1 MAVQS
6 QTIPAHGEQPAAK
19 PKAVSKADKHIWG
32 IFIALCIISTIELYS
47 ASSRE
52 VAGSSIGV
60 MGPIL
65 RHIVMLAGGTFVV
78 WFLSRRHYSDFIPFT
93 LGFAPLVSVA
103 MMVYV
108 MFFGEIVNGARR
120 SLTILGIGIYPAEMV
135 KLSAVLLHSPCDD
148 LESKHKEGGRYL
160 QRREIFRSHSAA
172 AERTADKAGP
182 DQHSAASGHQL
193 LDDDS
198 GRREIL
204 PPLCADHRLHGLG
217 GLFVAYLMWS
227 DSRSS
232 EIPADAEQKIE
243 LVSADG
249 TADKSPS
256 RIDTWLARLERHK
269 DKSTPKWEIPAV
281 GKNRQEILSY
291 MAQAHGGIHGV
302 GPGNS
307 RETSRLPLAFS
318 DYIFAIIVEE
328 LGLIGGLVV
337 LLLYL
342 WLLGRASGIASHCNR
357 TYPALVVIG
366 MAVMIAFQAL
376 FHIAIVTGVF
386 PVSGQPLPLLSKG
399 GTSILVTAIA
409 FGIMLSISRTATR
422 QGGKSRISAMKSR
435 PCPNSSAPKTRCSSD
450 LPQNHSQNALTLN
463 HSPHI
468 FICAS

>member
-1 MAVQS
+1 MALQS
-6 QTIPAHGEQPAAK
+6 PSIPAEEVQLGAK
-19 PKAVSKADKHIWG
+19 PKAVAKADKHIWG

-52 VAGSSIGV
+52 VASSSIGV

-65 RHIVMLAGGTFVV
+65 RHIVMLAGGALIV

-93 LGFAPLVSVA
+93 LGFALVSVV

-135 KLSAVLLHSPCDD
+135 KLSAVLLIALVMTWNPNTKKVGVT
-148 LESKHKEGGRYL
+148 SKAVIYSGGIVLFLSGLLIEQGLTNTLLLLAISYSMMIIGGVRILHLFLLTIAYAACGGVFILYL
-160 QRREIFRSHSAA
+160 
-172 AERTADKAGP
+172 
-182 DQHSAASGHQL
+182 
-193 LDDDS
+193 
-198 GRREIL
+198 
-204 PPLCADHRLHGLG
+204 
-217 GLFVAYLMWS
+217 LF
-227 DSRSS
+227 S
-232 EIPADAEQKIE
+232 EPKDIPADAEQKVE
-243 LVSADG
+243 MVNG
-249 TADKSPS
+249 TAKKNPT
-256 RIDTWLARLERHK
+256 RIDTWIARVQRHSG
-269 DKSTPKWEIPAV
+269 DSVPKWEIPAT

-291 MAQAHGGIHGV
+291 MAQANGGIYGV

-307 RETSRLPLAFS
+307 REASRLPLAFS

-337 LLLYL
+337 LVLYL

-376 FHIAIVTGVF
+376 FHMGIVSGVF

-399 GTSILVTAIA
+399 GTSIVVTAIA

-422 QGGKSRISAMKSR
+422 QGGKKQDIRDEIDA
-435 PCPNSSAPKTRCSSD
+435 
-450 LPQNHSQNALTLN
+450 LPEQFGAENQMQL
-463 HSPHI
+463 
-468 FICAS
+468 

>member
-1 MAVQS
+1 MQ
-6 QTIPAHGEQPAAK
+6 QGAK
-19 PKAVSKADKHIWG
+19 PKAVAKADKHIWG

-52 VAGSSIGV
+52 VASSSIGV

-65 RHIVMLAGGTFVV
+65 RHIVMLAGGALIV

-93 LGFAPLVSVA
+93 LGFALVSVV

-135 KLSAVLLHSPCDD
+135 KLSAVLLIALVMTWNPNTKKVGVT
-148 LESKHKEGGRYL
+148 SKAVIYSGGIVL
-160 QRREIFRSHSAA
+160 FL
-172 AERTADKAGP
+172 
-182 DQHSAASGHQL
+182 SGL
-193 LDDDS
+193 LIEQGLTNTLLLLAIS
-198 GRREIL
+198 YSMMIIGGVRIL
-204 PPLCADHRLHGLG
+204 HLILLT
-217 GLFVAYLMWS
+217 VAYAACGGVFILYLLF
-227 DSRSS
+227 S
-232 EIPADAEQKIE
+232 EPKDIPADAEQKVE
-243 LVSADG
+243 MVNG
-249 TADKSPS
+249 TAKKNPT
-256 RIDTWLARLERHK
+256 RIDTWIARVQRHSG
-269 DKSTPKWEIPAV
+269 DSVPKWEIPAT

-291 MAQAHGGIHGV
+291 MAQANGGIYGV

-307 RETSRLPLAFS
+307 REASRLPLAFS

-337 LLLYL
+337 LVLYL

-376 FHIAIVTGVF
+376 FHMGIVSGVF

-399 GTSILVTAIA
+399 GTSIAVTAIA

-422 QGGKSRISAMKSR
+422 QGGKKQDIRDEIDA
-435 PCPNSSAPKTRCSSD
+435 
-450 LPQNHSQNALTLN
+450 LPEQFGAENQMQL
-463 HSPHI
+463 
-468 FICAS
+468 

>member
-1 MAVQS
+1 MSTQSPSIQAEEVQQGS
-6 QTIPAHGEQPAAK
+6 K
-19 PKAVSKADKHIWG
+19 PKAVAKADKHIWG

-52 VAGSSIGV
+52 VASSSIGV

-65 RHIVMLAGGTFVV
+65 RHLVMLAGGAFIV
-78 WFLSRRHYSDFIPFT
+78 WFLSRRHYSEFIPFT
-93 LGFAPLVSVA
+93 LGFALVSVV

-135 KLSAVLLHSPCDD
+135 KLSAVLLIALVMTWNPNTKKVGVT
-148 LESKHKEGGRYL
+148 SKAVIYSGVIVLFLSGLLIEQGLTNTLLLLAISYSMMIIGGVRIWHLFLLSIAYAACGGVFVLYL
-160 QRREIFRSHSAA
+160 
-172 AERTADKAGP
+172 
-182 DQHSAASGHQL
+182 L
-193 LDDDS
+193 L
-198 GRREIL
+198 
-204 PPLCADHRLHGLG
+204 
-217 GLFVAYLMWS
+217 
-227 DSRSS
+227 S
-232 EIPADAEQKIE
+232 EPKDIPADEYQKVE
-243 LVSADG
+243 MVSG
-249 TADKSPS
+249 TAKKNPT
-256 RIDTWLARLERHK
+256 RIDTWIARLQRHSG
-269 DKSTPKWEIPAV
+269 DSIPKWDVPAT

-291 MAQAHGGIHGV
+291 MAQANGGVYGV

-307 RETSRLPLAFS
+307 REASRLPLAFS

-337 LLLYL
+337 LTLYL

-376 FHIAIVTGVF
+376 FHMGIVSGVF

-399 GTSILVTAIA
+399 GTSIVVTAIA

-422 QGGKSRISAMKSR
+422 QGGRKQDIRDEIDA
-435 PCPNSSAPKTRCSSD
+435 
-450 LPQNHSQNALTLN
+450 LPEQFGAENQMQL
-463 HSPHI
+463 
-468 FICAS
+468 

>member
-93 LGFAPLVSVA
+93 LGFALVSVA

-108 MFFGEIVNGARR
+108 MFFGEIVNGASR

-135 KLSAVLLHSPCDD
+135 KLSAVLLIALVMTWNPNTKKVGVTSNAVKYSGVIV
-148 LESKHKEGGRYL
+148 LLLSGLLIKQGLTNTLLLLAISYSMMIVGGVK
-160 QRREIFRSHSAA
+160 FSHLFVLTIAYMA
-172 AERTADKAGP
+172 
-182 DQHSAASGHQL
+182 
-193 LDDDS
+193 
-198 GRREIL
+198 
-204 PPLCADHRLHGLG
+204 LG

-307 RETSRLPLAFS
+307 REASRLPLAFS

-422 QGGKSRISAMKSR
+422 QGGKKQDIRDEIEA
-435 PCPNSSAPKTRCSSD
+435 
-450 LPQNHSQNALTLN
+450 LPEQFGAENQMQL
-463 HSPHI
+463 
-468 FICAS
+468 